1 MKSPGIILLYFL
13 SVSTGGSSA
22 LDCGDGKVRGVNIGG
37 YFLLEPWITP
47 KIFEDANALLGVTD
61 VVVDEWT
68 FAEKMEPD
76 VAADILDQ

>member
-1 MKSPGIILLYFL
+1 MKTLFLLFL
-13 SVSTGGSSA
+13 ALVATSSFSFA

-37 YFLLEPWITP
+37 LFLLEPWITP
-47 KIFEDANALLGVTD
+47 VLFEDANALLEVTD

-68 FAEKMEPD
+68 FAENMDPD